1 MHLTCKKPF
10 KCVNHILFPKYEQY
24 VVVPTRRSTAEA
36 FQILISHTFGDAGS
50 PYLVGVVSIKKS
62 SWQIRCFI
70 ICFCL
75 VQLSEAIKASLRLVN
90 DSGTKIQ
97 SLALVAENSTSYISN
112 STSTGITAYQLFDDT
127 NETKFKALQ
136 YSLFTTS
143 FVEVIGGLFFLITA
157 AYILRDKAKA
167 EKAVSGKFS
176 DDELIF

>member
-1 MHLTCKKPF
+1 MCCFP
-10 KCVNHILFPKYEQY
+10 NSYLF
-24 VVVPTRRSTAEA
+24 
-36 FQILISHTFGDAGS
+36 
-50 PYLVGVVSIKKS
+50 
-62 SWQIRCFI
+62 
-70 ICFCL
+70 

-97 SLALVAENSTSYISN
+97 SLALMAENNTSYISN
-112 STSTGITAYQLFDDT
+112 STNTGITAYQVFDDT

-157 AYILRDKAKA
+157 AYILRDKARA

-176 DDELIF
+176 PDAELIISCFFYFVFAFATHMFHFIVIDNGSA